1 MATVTG
7 YTAERMQDIEDG
19 TVVDGNIVGDNLIL
33 VRHDGGQ
40 IDAGSVRGPQG
51 IQGPAGLAAVLPGII
66 SMFGGNTA
74 PAGYLLCNGA
84 AVSRTTYA
92 ALYAQIG
99 VLHGAGDG
107 TTTFNLPDMQARF
120 PIGKGV
126 ATYADVVGEKG
137 GSKDAVAVSHQHDI
151 DHSHSVPNHQHGM
164 THTHTAGANPDSQQ
178 HTHIVDIRS
187 DIAGHHLHGWSQSE
201 FPYVAGA
208 NGFPYTMGVNGG
220 MNMARWGESD
230 NGSHDHRV
238 LGNTTTPSQAHTH
251 TVNVSSHTS
260 PTDAAGAQSL
270 NHVGKSVVAGEAGT
284 DKNLPPYIVVNFIIK
299 T

>member
-51 IQGPAGLAAVLPGII
+51 IQGPAGPAAVLPGII

-74 PAGYLLCNGA
+74 PAGYLICNGA

-99 VLHGAGDG
+99 VLHGPGDG

-120 PIGKGV
+120 PIGKGA

-137 GSKDAVAVSHQHDI
+137 GSKDTVAVQHDHAI
-151 DHSHSVPNHQHGM
+151 DHAHSVPNHQHGM
-164 THTHTAGANPDSQQ
+164 T
-178 HTHIVDIRS
+178 
-187 DIAGHHLHGWSQSE
+187 
-201 FPYVAGA
+201 
-208 NGFPYTMGVNGG
+208 
-220 MNMARWGESD
+220 
-230 NGSHDHRV
+230 
-238 LGNTTTPSQAHTH
+238 HTH

-270 NHVGKSVVAGEAGT
+270 NHLGKSSVVGVDGT
-284 DKNLPPYIVVNFIIK
+284 DKNLPPFVVVNYIIK